1 VVLSPHIAAHTDQ
14 AQSVG
19 YRLLFDSIRRAVN
32 GERVESLANP
42 QIYA

>member
-14 AQSVG
+14 VQTAS
-19 YRLLFDSIRRAVN
+19 YLLLFDSIRRAVN